1 MILTGQVL
9 NFQTEPKPLILF
21 EIKTK
26 KKFSLKMFSGPRTI
40 PGLNSP
46 SSSSSLDD
54 PGQPEV
60 TVKWTKDVYIKYNK
74 ISQQL

>member
-1 MILTGQVL
+1 
-9 NFQTEPKPLILF
+9 
-21 EIKTK
+21 
-26 KKFSLKMFSGPRTI
+26 MFSGPRTI